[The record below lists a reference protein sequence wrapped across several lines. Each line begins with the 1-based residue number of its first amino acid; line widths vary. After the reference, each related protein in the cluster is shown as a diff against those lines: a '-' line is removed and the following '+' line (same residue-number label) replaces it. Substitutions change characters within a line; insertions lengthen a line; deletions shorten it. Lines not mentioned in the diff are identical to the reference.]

1 MKKVYLSALT
11 LFVAMVFWVSF
22 VLAAPVL
29 HMDVEGY
36 PTGTEEITVKKGDYF
51 TFHIWL
57 SDVPEPGLIA
67 WNHDLVLNPKVEVVD
82 VDIKDPFIGE
92 GKIVGEELEM
102 GGTILTGEPV
112 FGTTVSLANITFHC
126 IELGETDLIQ
136 AWHFPIAENF
146 VLANFTSIDQDLGFP
161 GTEGFSPP
169 SIHVNQVPIPTTLL
183 LLGSGLIGV
192 IGLRRKIQG

>member
-1 MKKVYLSALT
+1 MKKVYLSALA

-22 VLAAPVL
+22 ALAAPVL

-36 PTGTEEITVKKGDYF
+36 PTGTEEITVKKGDHF

-67 WNHDLVLNPKVEVVD
+67 WNHDLVLDPKVEVVD
-82 VDIKDPFIGE
+82 VHIMDPFIGE

-102 GGTILTGEPV
+102 GGMILTGEPV

>member
-1 MKKVYLSALT
+1 MKKVYLSALA

-22 VLAAPVL
+22 ALAAPVL

-36 PTGTEEITVKKGDYF
+36 PTGTEEITVKKCDYF

-67 WNHDLVLNPKVEVVD
+67 WNHDLVLDPKVEVVK

-102 GGTILTGEPV
+102 GGMILTGEPV

-146 VLANFTSIDQDLGFP
+146 VLADFTSIDQDLGFP

-169 SIHVNQVPIPTTLL
+169 SIRVNQVPIPTTLL
-183 LLGSGLIGV
+183 LLGGGLIGV
-192 IGLRRKIQG
+192 IGLRRKIRS

>member
-1 MKKVYLSALT
+1 MKKVYLSALA

-22 VLAAPVL
+22 ALAAPVL

-36 PTGTEEITVKKGDYF
+36 PSGTDYIEVKPCDTF
-51 TFHIWL
+51 TIHMWV
-57 SDVPEPGLIA
+57 SEVPEPGLIA
-67 WNHDLVLNPKVEVVD
+67 WNHDLVLDPLVEVED
-82 VDIKDPFIGE
+82 VHIKDPFIGE
-92 GKIVGEELEM
+92 GIIVDNELEM
-102 GGTILTGEPV
+102 GGMILVGDPV
-112 FGTTVSLANITFHC
+112 FGTEVSLANITFHC

-169 SIHVNQVPIPTTLL
+169 SIHINQVPIPTTLL
-183 LLGSGLIGV
+183 LLGGGLIGV
-192 IGLRRKIQG
+192 VGLRRKIQG